1 MADEKLQRL
10 EIVTPVRKVYTEDV
24 RMVVLPGSEGE
35 FGVLPDH
42 AALVSA
48 LKIGVIRVH
57 HEGKVTK
64 IAVSGGFVE
73 VRDSKVTVLANSAE
87 RQDQIDVDRATAAK
101 ERAEQRLAAQG
112 TDVDVIRAEMAL
124 KRAVNRL
131 KSVG

>member
-10 EIVTPVRKVYTEDV
+10 EIVTPERKVYTEDV

-57 HEGKVTK
+57 NEGKVFK

-87 RQDQIDVDRATAAK
+87 RQEQIDVDRATAAR
-101 ERAEQRLAAQG
+101 ERAEQRLSAQG
-112 TDVDVIRAEMAL
+112 SEVDVVRAEAAL
-124 KRAVNRL
+124 KRAINRI
-131 KSVG
+131 KAAS

>member
-101 ERAEQRLAAQG
+101 ERAEQRLATQG
-112 TDVDVIRAEMAL
+112 ADIDVIRAEMAL
-124 KRAVNRL
+124 KRAMNRL
-131 KSVG
+131 KSAG